1 MMAIQ
6 KSKNLR
12 GPIDDPMWACGQR
25 AYNWVYQKHQ
35 DLLVSLQE
43 EEEDEWTL
51 AYEIKF
57 DFRLGGYGAP
67 QVTIVCILDNDS
79 WTVGFLKQLVLIV
92 STPST

>member
-1 MMAIQ
+1 MI
-6 KSKNLR
+6 
-12 GPIDDPMWACGQR
+12 PCGHVGKEHIAECIR
-25 AYNWVYQKHQ
+25 SIKTYWFS
-35 DLLVSLQE
+35 SLQ

-92 STPST
+92 STP

>member
-25 AYNWVYQKHQ
+25 AYKWVYQKHQ

-43 EEEDEWTL
+43 EEEEEDEWTL
-51 AYEIKF
+51 AYEIMF
-57 DFRLGGYGAP
+57 DFRLWLWC
-67 QVTIVCILDNDS
+67 TTSHTHILDNDS
-79 WTVGFLKQLVLIV
+79 WF
-92 STPST
+92 P